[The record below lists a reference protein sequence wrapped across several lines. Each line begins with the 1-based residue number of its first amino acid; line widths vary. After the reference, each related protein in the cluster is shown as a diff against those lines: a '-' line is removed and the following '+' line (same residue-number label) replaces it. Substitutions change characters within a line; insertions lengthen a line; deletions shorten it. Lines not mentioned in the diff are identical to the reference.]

1 MPSHH
6 QHSGSNGGN
15 SKATWAPHC
24 LHCLLRRRAVVLADA
39 RAIALLP
46 PASLAEVLAD
56 ARATALL
63 ALPSNAVVLA
73 DARATALLA
82 LPSNAVVLADARAT
96 ALLALP
102 SNAARFS
109 IRNKITDLK
118 IIMPFFW

>member
-6 QHSGSNGGN
+6 HISGSLGGKC
-15 SKATWAPHC
+15 KATWAPHC
-24 LHCLLRRRAVVLADA
+24 LHCLQGFGAGRLCSQMLEPSHCFH
-39 RAIALLP
+39 LLL
-46 PASLAEVLAD
+46 SKLAEVLAD

-63 ALPSNAVVLA
+63 ALPSNAVV
-73 DARATALLA
+73 
-82 LPSNAVVLADARAT
+82 PADARAT

-118 IIMPFFW
+118 IIMLFFW